1 MGGIDSFIFEAS
13 HDYCSDCED
22 CEDAV
27 DTFWMSIKYTKSMIE
42 VKLYIPLF
50 IEEWT
55 LIPA

>member
-13 HDYCSDCED
+13 HDYRSDCED